1 MNAFHALPAAL
12 LAATLFAGTV
22 SAKPAAAPSPSA
34 AKQAAPTAKLAIV
47 ALTGPE
53 DMQMM
58 TSAYRHATAMKKS
71 GALAEVSI
79 VVYGRAI
86 NGITTAHKGLSDKIA
101 PELADAIAAGVKVYA
116 CAHAME
122 ENGIA
127 KDTLL
132 PGIEVVPQGAVK
144 TAELA
149 GAGATLLRY

>member
-12 LAATLFAGTV
+12 LAAFLLAGTV
-22 SAKPAAAPSPSA
+22 AAKPAAAPSPTA

-71 GALAEVSI
+71 GA
-79 VVYGRAI
+79 
-86 NGITTAHKGLSDKIA
+86 
-101 PELADAIAAGVKVYA
+101 LADAIAAGVKVYA